1 MATGHFPENR
11 SWWRKARSLKIEVA
25 LAFGVLIMLMFALE
39 VAFYLSDQRSASA
52 LDRLLKTD
60 SRMADLSLRSAQAM
74 LRAHVAENDFVLSV
88 ERLGVAEAR
97 ERYVLPMQSHLI
109 DMREYLTSFRILAS
123 DPGLVDKIGQIER
136 QAQQYEDGFLA
147 FVDQYGEP
155 RQGGPAHPARQA
167 YVAAARAI
175 EPLLEDLHTS
185 ATKRALLTRSS
196 VESAARITRWT
207 IFVTFA
213 VATLLGTIVAVIVWR
228 RITGSVTQLI
238 AFSGRV
244 AAGDLGARAPQFKEY
259 EFAILARAM
268 NQMAQSLE
276 DTQRQLLAAARQA
289 GMAEIATNVLHNI
302 GNVLNSVNVSAGVL
316 GSQVRA
322 SKAAG
327 LARAVELIDEH
338 AADLGGFFSRDE
350 KGKRLPEYLRKLAEA
365 LDSEQQILLEEIGQL
380 GKSVDHIKD
389 IVATQQT
396 YAGASRMIEPVRIRE
411 LVDDALRMNAGSLV
425 RHDVTVVKEVDDLP
439 PLPLDRH
446 RVLQILVN
454 LISNAKQAM
463 DAASGSLNG
472 ATPHRMTLRAAMA
485 DGAEGGRL
493 RICVADEGEGI
504 PAENLARIFNHGFTT
519 RKNGH
524 GFGLHSCALAAREM
538 GGTLAVHSD
547 GPGRGATFTLLLP
560 IQPAQATR

>member
-1 MATGHFPENR
+1 LATRHFPENR
-11 SWWRKARSLKIEVA
+11 SWWPKARSLKIEVA
-25 LAFGVLIMLMFALE
+25 LAFGVLIVLMFALE

-74 LRAHVAENDFVLSV
+74 LRAHVAESDFVLSV

-97 ERYVLPMQSHLI
+97 ERYVLPMQSHLL

-185 ATKRALLTRSS
+185 ATKRALLTHGS

-338 AADLGGFFSRDE
+338 AADLGSFFSRDE

-365 LDSEQQILLEEIGQL
+365 LASEQQILLEEIGQL

-389 IVATQQT
+389 IVATQQA
-396 YAGASRMIEPVRIRE
+396 YAGSSRMIEPVRIRD

-425 RHDVTVVKEVDDLP
+425 RHDVTVVKDVDDLP

-463 DAASGSLNG
+463 DAPTGALHR

-485 DGAEGGRL
+485 DGAEGGCL

-538 GGTLAVHSD
+538 GGTLAAHSD

-560 IQPAQATR
+560 IQPAEATR

>member
-1 MATGHFPENR
+1 MRHDLATGHFPENR
-11 SWWRKARSLKIEVA
+11 SWWRKVRSLKIEIA
-25 LAFGVLIMLMFALE
+25 LAFGALIMLMFALG
-39 VAFYLSDQRSASA
+39 VAYYLSDRRSVRA
-52 LDRLLKTD
+52 LDQLLKTD
-60 SRMADLSLRSAQAM
+60 SRMADLSLRSSQAM
-74 LRAHVAENDFVLSV
+74 LRAHVAESNFVLSV
-88 ERLGVAEAR
+88 DRLGMAEAR
-97 ERYVLPMQSHLI
+97 ERYVLPMQSHLL
-109 DMREYLTSFRILAS
+109 DMREYLTSFRILGS
-123 DPGLVDKIGQIER
+123 DPGLSDKIGQIER

-147 FVDQYGEP
+147 YVEQYGEP
-155 RQGGPAHPARQA
+155 RQGGAANPARQA
-167 YVAAARAI
+167 YVAAALAI
-175 EPLLEDLHTS
+175 EPLLEDLHTT

-244 AAGDLGARAPQFKEY
+244 AAGDLGARAPQFKEH

-276 DTQRQLLAAARQA
+276 DSQRQLLAAARQA

-327 LARAVELIDEH
+327 LARAVQLIDEH
-338 AADLGGFFSRDE
+338 AADLGGFLSHDE

-365 LDSEQQILLEEIGQL
+365 LASEQQGLLEEIGQL
-380 GKSVDHIKD
+380 DKSVEHIKD
-389 IVATQQT
+389 IVATQQA
-396 YAGASRMIEPVRIRE
+396 YAGSSRMIEPVRIRD
-411 LVDDALRMNAGSLV
+411 LVDDALRMNTGSLV
-425 RHDVTVVKEVDDLP
+425 RHDVTVVKEIDDLP
-439 PLPLDRH
+439 LLPLDRH

-463 DAASGSLNG
+463 DATHGAS
-472 ATPHRMTLRAAMA
+472 HRMTLRAALA
-485 DGAEGGRL
+485 DGADGRTL
-493 RICVADEGEGI
+493 RLCVADEGDGI
-504 PAENLARIFNHGFTT
+504 AAENLARIFEHGFTT

-538 GGTLAVHSD
+538 GGTLAAHSD

-560 IQPAQATR
+560 IQPAEATL

>member
-1 MATGHFPENR
+1 MATRHFPENR
-11 SWWRKARSLKIEVA
+11 SWWPKARSLKIEVA
-25 LAFGVLIMLMFALE
+25 LAFGVLIVLMFALE

-74 LRAHVAENDFVLSV
+74 LRAHVAESDFVLSV

-97 ERYVLPMQSHLI
+97 ERYVLPMQSHLL

-185 ATKRALLTRSS
+185 ATKRALLTHGS

-338 AADLGGFFSRDE
+338 AADLGSFFSRDE

-365 LDSEQQILLEEIGQL
+365 LASEQQILLEEIGQL

-389 IVATQQT
+389 IVATQQA
-396 YAGASRMIEPVRIRE
+396 YAGSSRMIEPVRIRD

-425 RHDVTVVKEVDDLP
+425 RHDVTVVKDVDDLP

-463 DAASGSLNG
+463 DAPTGALHR

-485 DGAEGGRL
+485 DGAEGGCL

-538 GGTLAVHSD
+538 GGTLAAHSD

-560 IQPAQATR
+560 IQPAEATR